1 MIQQHLEQV
10 RRVPVSG
17 LCRIGRRTFVVKA
30 GGFRYELRFTPSAR
44 IELLSVHRMH

>member
-1 MIQQHLEQV
+1 MFQQHRQRV

-17 LCRIGRRTFVVKA
+17 LFRIGRRTFAVQA

-44 IELLSVHRMH
+44 IELLSVHRVH